1 MGRGRPRCVQR
12 VLYAGLF
19 LFHLDFRRG
28 SNFDDGNAAGQ
39 LGQPLL
45 QLLAIIIPDSANCP
59 GHSTAVRDPGVMKT
73 LKRAPAKSFRAPAS
87 PLRDGNAAAFATA
100 DPNPL
105 RGSKALSS

>member
-28 SNFDDGNAAGQ
+28 SNFDDGNAAGE

-45 QLLAIIIPDSANCP
+45 QLLAIIIPDSAI
-59 GHSTAVRDPGVMKT
+59 
-73 LKRAPAKSFRAPAS
+73 
-87 PLRDGNAAAFATA
+87 
-100 DPNPL
+100 
-105 RGSKALSS
+105 ALGTVPRCAILES